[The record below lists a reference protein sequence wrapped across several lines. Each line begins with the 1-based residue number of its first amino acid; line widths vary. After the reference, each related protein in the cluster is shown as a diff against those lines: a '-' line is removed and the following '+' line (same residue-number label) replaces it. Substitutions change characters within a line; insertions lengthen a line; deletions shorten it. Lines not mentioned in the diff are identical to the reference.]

1 MNRACGWASP
11 QRHRPIRRRQLPQLL
26 SFLCVAA
33 ALGLAGCGST
43 RPATP
48 TSTPTP
54 TPVASTPTPTVD
66 PTDAAI
72 IYGYDQAMAAWL
84 AAAAIPSPQYP
95 GISQWYAGVALTL
108 AEGRLGALQQVD
120 WVVVGT
126 YTPHPVVISV
136 DGGTAT
142 VQDCGSNTTYV
153 ADEGS
158 TTPASPQPA
167 AGTTPFDGTAAVGW
181 NNVTV
186 TMILQAGT
194 WRLSQGVTE
203 ATPCTPASPSP

>member
-1 MNRACGWASP
+1 MRIRGPGDHVAVHAHAPRLAPSDVDGRP
-11 QRHRPIRRRQLPQLL
+11 HRRGDHLRVRPGDGRLARRRRH
-26 SFLCVAA
+26 SE
-33 ALGLAGCGST
+33 S
-43 RPATP
+43 
-48 TSTPTP
+48 
-54 TPVASTPTPTVD
+54 
-66 PTDAAI
+66 
-72 IYGYDQAMAAWL
+72 
-84 AAAAIPSPQYP
+84 QYP
-95 GISQWYAGVALTL
+95 GISQWYSGVALTL
-108 AEGRLGALQQVD
+108 AQGRLGALQQVD

-153 ADEGS
+153 AHDGT

-167 AGTTPFDGTAAVGW
+167 AGTTPFDGTAVVGW

-186 TMILQAGT
+186 TMILHAGT